1 MMDKLIPLKEKATG
15 AIRSKYFRRTEETSQ
30 LHQALST
37 QTKVLSLGSKRI
49 DGVHLIP
56 ADEER

>member
-30 LHQALST
+30 LHQASST